1 MSTGYT
7 THQEIV
13 ASNTT
18 ADGKLSYYSGQP
30 TLQFLLGEQ
39 DRYIKPGTIRLVG
52 EFTVWKDAQGTEL
65 PVEDDGIRM
74 NERLGVNAIV
84 DQLTVFSQKSGQ
96 VMETINHH
104 NRMMSSYLSVT
115 QSVDDFAGHTYE
127 SSLRFP
133 NFKAQELGVI
143 TNTQGD
149 DAAGKNEFCIPLV
162 CGLFLGKEPIPLS
175 GTWGVGGL
183 RIELQ
188 LAPDSNVLFSKDNVI
203 APVVAA
209 PPIAARSGLLNAHYE
224 LSNVRLICETMSPPP
239 DQLSQLMTQT
249 TNTFVY
255 NSITSYY
262 QTINSANATLNFN
275 LALSKVLGA
284 YMNVVPASHINNL
297 ARDGLAT
304 LPFTNSDGSVAV
316 IEQAVFTRGGERYP
330 LQYNVDTTQKSD
342 SSNTT
347 IDSQIARNY
356 IDSVKGFAQVD
367 RTSVMPSNFKYFS
380 MSNNYQQAKELA
392 NGGSAFGVGISYD
405 SISDQG
411 ISFQSV
417 PWGVQLQLG
426 LSSDSPQAVFLFV
439 HSKQTVL
446 STPSGIQVLR

>member
-1 MSTGYT
+1 
-7 THQEIV
+7 
-13 ASNTT
+13 
-18 ADGKLSYYSGQP
+18 
-30 TLQFLLGEQ
+30 
-39 DRYIKPGTIRLVG
+39 
-52 EFTVWKDAQGTEL
+52 
-65 PVEDDGIRM
+65 
-74 NERLGVNAIV
+74 
-84 DQLTVFSQKSGQ
+84 
-96 VMETINHH
+96 
-104 NRMMSSYLSVT
+104 MSSYLSVT

-143 TNTQGD
+143 TNTQGA

-183 RIELQ
+183 RVELQ
-188 LAPDSNVLFSKDNVI
+188 LAPDSNVLFSKDNT
-203 APVVAA
+203 VAN
-209 PPIAARSGLLNAHYE
+209 LLEAHYE
-224 LSNVRLICETMSPPP
+224 LSNVRLICETMVPPP
-239 DQLSQLMTQT
+239 DQLSQLMSQT

-304 LPFTNSDGSVAV
+304 LPFTNFDGSVAV

-330 LQYNVDTTQKSD
+330 LQYNVDTTQKTN

-356 IDSVKGFAQVD
+356 INSVKGFAQVD
-367 RTSVMPSNFKYFS
+367 RTSVTSNNYKYFS
-380 MSNNYQQAKELA
+380 MTNNYQEAKELA
-392 NGGSAFGVGISYD
+392 NGGSAFGLGIAYD
-405 SISDQG
+405 TISDQG
-411 ISFQSV
+411 ISFQNV

-426 LSSDSPQAVFLFV
+426 LNSDSPQSVFLFV
-439 HSKQTVL
+439 HSKQTVV